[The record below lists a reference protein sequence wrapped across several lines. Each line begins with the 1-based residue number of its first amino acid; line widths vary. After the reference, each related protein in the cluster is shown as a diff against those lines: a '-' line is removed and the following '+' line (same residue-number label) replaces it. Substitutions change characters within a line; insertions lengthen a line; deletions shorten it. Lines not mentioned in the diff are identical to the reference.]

1 MAAALTLCYSVLAY
15 LFFVATFVYTIAFIG
30 DFGMARSID
39 GAATAGVARSAGLD
53 LALLALFALQHSVMA
68 RRGFKRWWTRII
80 PPAAERATFVLA
92 STLALALLLW
102 QWRPIP
108 EPLVWSVDGAAGR
121 AILSVAFWSGWSI
134 LLLSTFLID
143 HFELFGLAQPIAALR
158 GRSMAEPQFRTPLL
172 YRYVRHPLYV
182 GFLLGFWATPVM
194 TAGHFLFAA
203 GATGYIL
210 VGIAFEERDLIAQFG
225 DRYRA
230 YRREVGMIVPWRKPG
245 RS

>member
-1 MAAALTLCYSVLAY
+1 MAAALTLCYSVLVY
-15 LFFVATFVYTIAFIG
+15 LLFLGTFLYTIAFIG
-30 DFGMARSID
+30 DFGVAKSID
-39 GAATAGVARSAGLD
+39 GIATAGVAQSAAID
-53 LALLALFALQHSVMA
+53 LALLALFAFQHSVMA
-68 RRGFKRWWTRII
+68 RRGFKRWWTRMI

-92 STLALALLLW
+92 STLALAVLLW

-108 EPLVWSVDGAAGR
+108 DSLVWSVDGAAGR
-121 AILSVAFWSGWSI
+121 ALAWAVFWAGWSI
-134 LLLSTFLID
+134 LFLSTFLID

-158 GRSMAEPQFRTPLL
+158 RQPIAEPQFRTPLL

-194 TAGHFLFAA
+194 TAGHFLFAV

-225 DRYRA
+225 SRYRD
-230 YRREVGMIVPWRKPG
+230 YRAQVGMLVPR
-245 RS
+245 RSRHS